1 MSKVASEADF
11 LQCDITYDDCKEHPF
26 LFNAVAFD
34 HTAMEW
40 VVVGRVRLGSQSSAS
55 YALCY
60 KKNCLKSVGV
70 QTRTLSLD

>member
-1 MSKVASEADF
+1 MTAKNM
-11 LQCDITYDDCKEHPF
+11 
-26 LFNAVAFD
+26 FNAVAFD

-40 VVVGRVRLGSQSSAS
+40 VVVGRVRLDSQTSAG

-60 KKNCLKSVGV
+60 KKCLKSVGV